1 MNPVTKALL
10 ALVALAAAV
19 GLYTAVTWS
28 PPDDGVGPRLRFAEG
43 VALRYDLEHRS
54 RQRVAVPELAGGG
67 QAPQMTA
74 DARIEGQLVLR
85 GLAPADGVQRF
96 ALRFEA
102 LTAADIRVQGQS
114 LLDGASLVGPEAVV
128 SMATDGEIVGV
139 QLPADA
145 PQALHVAVHLVLS
158 EAQVR
163 LGDGGTWQA
172 SETTAHGEARA
183 RYRRA
188 ADGFDRVRDDYALQA
203 VRIAADQ
210 TTDSR
215 ARFAVEQGRIV
226 RLTADEAISARAA
239 GGGPL
244 LLDAESHTALVLIA
258 VETAADRPT
267 PRLGVATRLG
277 APATVGDPRAQALRE
292 RIGDLDAAQA
302 RAMIEQAVGGRLP
315 EHNRTLWRL
324 TALLRTDAALC
335 AWLGA
340 FAGAPGRTRV
350 ARALA
355 LDLLTSAGTAEAQAA
370 LRGALDSEATRATD
384 GYAVLYQRAGLL
396 TRPDGQTLDWLA
408 TRHRAPGPEGQTAAT
423 LALGAAAGA
432 AARGPDLGEAGR
444 ALAAG
449 LLDEALA
456 ADDPTTRAVRLR
468 ALGNAAR
475 PEHAAAIAGF
485 AADADPAVRHA
496 TAAALRRIEGPAA
509 RATLV
514 DLAVDGDARV
524 QGRALTSL
532 GDRHLSAAEL
542 QRLAGAVADGTLA
555 ESSLDRVVDRLLVQ
569 PDPAARAVIDAILA
583 RDLRDSRIKGR
594 IRSLLGG

>member
-1 MNPVTKALL
+1 MNAAHKTLL
-10 ALVALAAAV
+10 ALVALAAV
-19 GLYTAVTWS
+19 FGLYAAATWS
-28 PPDDGVGPRLRFAEG
+28 PPDDGIGPRLRFTEG
-43 VALRYDLEHRS
+43 VALRYGLEHHS
-54 RQRVAVPELAGGG
+54 RQRVAVPELSGGG
-67 QAPQMTA
+67 RAPMMTG
-74 DARIEGQLVLR
+74 DARLEGQLVLR
-85 GLAPADGVQRF
+85 GLAPADGAQRF
-96 ALRFEA
+96 ALCFET

-114 LLDGASLVGPEAVV
+114 LLDGVSLVGSEAVV
-128 SMATDGEIVGV
+128 SMANDGEVLAV
-139 QLPADA
+139 QLPAGA

-163 LGDGGTWQA
+163 LGDGAAWQA
-172 SETTAHGEARA
+172 RETTAHGEAEA
-183 RYRRA
+183 RYRRVE
-188 ADGFDRVRDDYALQA
+188 DRFERVRGDYALQA
-203 VRIAADQ
+203 LRVAAEQ
-210 TTDSR
+210 TVDSR
-215 ARFAVEQGRIV
+215 AHFAIEQGHLV
-226 RLTADEAISARAA
+226 RLTADESITARA
-239 GGGPL
+239 GGATL
-244 LLDAESHTALVLIA
+244 LETESHTALELLA
-258 VETAADRPT
+258 VETAADRPA
-267 PRLGVATRLG
+267 PRLATATHLG
-277 APATVGDPRAQALRE
+277 APAVVGDPQAQALRD

-302 RAMIEQAVGGRLP
+302 RAMIEQAIGGRLP

-335 AWLGA
+335 DWLGD

-355 LDLLTSAGTAEAQAA
+355 LDLLTSAGTADAQTA
-370 LRGALDSEATRATD
+370 LRRALDSEATRATE

-396 TRPDGQTLDWLA
+396 ARPDGETLDWLA
-408 TRHRAPGPEGQTAAT
+408 NRHRAPGPEGQTAAT

-432 AARGPDLGEAGR
+432 AARGEDQSETGR

-449 LLDEALA
+449 LLNEALDA
-456 ADDPTTRAVRLR
+456 EDPTTRAVRLR

-485 AADADPAVRHA
+485 AADVDPVVRHA
-496 TAAALRRIEGPAA
+496 TAAALRRIEGPEA

-542 QRLAGAVADGTLA
+542 RRLAGAVADGTLA

-569 PDPAARAVIDAILA
+569 TDPAARTVIDAILA

-594 IRSLLGG
+594 IRGLLGG